1 MKKPLMRFCR
11 DVLATMAGTVL
22 ASVVVRLLNL

>member
-1 MKKPLMRFCR
+1 MKKLMRFCR

-22 ASVVVRLLNL
+22 ASVVVRLLSL

>member
-1 MKKPLMRFCR
+1 MKKLVRFCR
-11 DVLATMAGTVL
+11 DVLANMAGTVL

>member
-1 MKKPLMRFCR
+1 MKLKRFLR
-11 DVLATMAGTVL
+11 DVMATMAGTVL

>member
-1 MKKPLMRFCR
+1 MKKLHRFLW

-22 ASVVVRLLNL
+22 ASVVVHVMGL